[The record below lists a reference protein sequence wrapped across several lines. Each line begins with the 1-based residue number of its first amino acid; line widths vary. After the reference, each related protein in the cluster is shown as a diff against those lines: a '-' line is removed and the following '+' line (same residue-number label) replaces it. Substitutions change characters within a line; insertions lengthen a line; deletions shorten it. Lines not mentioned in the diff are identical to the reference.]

1 MRLYCIL
8 ALSCSLLVI
17 SPGQAEAKPVVPAK
31 TVTVV
36 VVGDVGL
43 NRNQRLVEANGILE
57 GKSVLPWAELTAGIA
72 TLIDGNFNFMNMETV
87 VTDRNDLPVADKRQK
102 GPFYFRSHPLG
113 IAHLLDLG
121 FNLISAANNHTYDY
135 REAGARETMSHM
147 NRLMASRPGTYTTG
161 LGLNSD
167 EAVAP
172 ALAPFRGMTV
182 AFSSIGIITNLIKEF
197 RAGPNKPGTMSYR
210 HKEDWQRSVGE
221 LVGAKA
227 DIKIMSVHYGI
238 EKEIRTDAKQRN
250 DWRWAVDQGSDMV
263 VGHHAH
269 VVRGIELHKGKPIF
283 YGLGNFLIRGAANI
297 AKKPENR
304 LCCDYGLLAKVHY
317 QRKASDY
324 ELAAIEVVPL
334 TDMHRITRRLD
345 PASAGQRVEALN
357 VLAEAL
363 DEPSIESKG
372 VRFQVRK
379 DGSGLYCSPEAN
391 RGPEDIC
398 QDYQGPTKASA
409 EVRQRVRSAPDPR
422 KAKLKAK
429 ANAKAKARKQRQ
441 ARRKRAK
448 RLQKRKGTK

>member
-1 MRLYCIL
+1 MRSYCMV
-8 ALSCSLLVI
+8 ALGCALFVLSS
-17 SPGQAEAKPVVPAK
+17 SQAEAKKVVPAK

-36 VVGDVGL
+36 LVGDVGL

-57 GKSVLPWAELTAGIA
+57 GKSVLPWAKLTAGIA
-72 TLIDGNFNFMNMETV
+72 DLIDGNFNFMNLETV

-102 GPFYFRSHPLG
+102 GPFYFRSHPRG

-121 FNLISAANNHTYDY
+121 FNLISAANNHSYDY
-135 REAGARETMSHM
+135 REEGARETIRHM

-167 EAVAP
+167 EAAAP
-172 ALAPFRGMTV
+172 AIASFSGMKV

-210 HKEDWQRSVGE
+210 HKEDWKRSVGE
-221 LVGAKA
+221 LVAAKA

-250 DWRWAVDQGSDMV
+250 DWRGAIDAGTDMV

-304 LCCDYGLLAKVHY
+304 ICCDYGLLAKVHY
-317 QRKASDY
+317 QRTANTY

-334 TDMHRITRRLD
+334 TDMHRITRRL
-345 PASAGQRVEALN
+345 PAAEAGKRVEALN

-363 DEPSIESKG
+363 DQPGIDSKG

-379 DGSGLYCSPEAN
+379 DGSGLYCSPKAN

-398 QDYQGPTKASA
+398 QDYKGPTKASA
-409 EVRQRVRSAPDPR
+409 EVRRLVLSAPDPR

-429 ANAKAKARKQRQ
+429 ANARKL
-441 ARRKRAK
+441 RRRGPK
-448 RLQKRKGTK
+448 RLQKRRRLK